1 MRVRLRPDSLS
12 GWRIVER
19 KWLVGIV
26 AGVLAL
32 AAVLALIGGGVVG
45 RSIVSS
51 PATTPTTAPPAPA
64 TVRFKDTLTDVAIAY
79 PATWVR
85 RIAENDQAVR
95 ILVSSRDA
103 SAGVSVSVRKS
114 GLTAEVNLRTLPAV
128 RALTDDLVAADDR
141 ITAKSDPV
149 AVTVGG
155 LPGYRYRYTYTTADE
170 VEGAHDHYFLFKTGR
185 LVQLVLQAVPAT
197 SLKTMQ
203 PTFDRIV
210 ASFQAPRS

>member
-1 MRVRLRPDSLS
+1 M
-12 GWRIVER
+12 ER

-45 RSIVSS
+45 RSIVPS
-51 PATTPTTAPPAPA
+51 PATTPETTPAVPE

-79 PATWVR
+79 PRTWVR
-85 RIAENDQAVR
+85 RVSDDQAVR

-103 SAGVSVSVRKS
+103 SVGASVSVRKS
-114 GLTAEVNLRTLPAV
+114 GLTEEVNSRNLALV
-128 RALTDDLVAADDR
+128 RPLTDDLVAGDDR
-141 ITAKSDPV
+141 ITARADPV

-155 LPGYRYRYTYTTADE
+155 LPGYRYRYTYKTADKT
-170 VEGAHDHYFLFKTGR
+170 EGVHDHYFLFKQGR

-197 SLKTMQ
+197 SLKALQ

-210 ASFQAPRS
+210 ASFQAPRG

>member
-1 MRVRLRPDSLS
+1 
-12 GWRIVER
+12 VER

-45 RSIVSS
+45 RSIVPS
-51 PATTPTTAPPAPA
+51 PATTTPTPPAQPQ

-79 PATWVR
+79 PSTWVR
-85 RIAENDQAVR
+85 RISNDQAVR

-103 SAGVSVSVRKS
+103 SAGASVSVRRS
-114 GLTAEVNLRTLPAV
+114 GLTEEVNLRNLAV
-128 RALTDDLVAADDR
+128 VRSLTDALVAADNR
-141 ITAKSDPV
+141 ITAKADPI

-155 LPGYRYRYTYTTADE
+155 LPGYRYRYTYTTTDKT
-170 VEGAHDHYFLFKTGR
+170 EGVHDHYFLFKTGR

-197 SLKTMQ
+197 SLKALQ

-210 ASFQAPRS
+210 GSFSAPRG

>member
-1 MRVRLRPDSLS
+1 
-12 GWRIVER
+12 VER

-45 RSIVSS
+45 RSIVPS
-51 PATTPTTAPPAPA
+51 PATTPENTPAPPA
-64 TVRFKDTLTDVAIAY
+64 TVRFKDTLTDLAIAY

-85 RIAENDQAVR
+85 RISKDQAVR

-114 GLTAEVNLRTLPAV
+114 GLTAEVTQANLPAV
-128 RALTDDLVAADDR
+128 RPLTDDLVAADDR
-141 ITAKSDPV
+141 ITAKADPV

-155 LPGYRYRYTYTTADE
+155 LPGYRYRYTYTTPDKT
-170 VEGAHDHYFLFKTGR
+170 EGVHDHYFLFKTGR

-197 SLKTMQ
+197 TLKTLQ

-210 ASFQAPRS
+210 ASFQAPRG

>member
-1 MRVRLRPDSLS
+1 M
-12 GWRIVER
+12 ER

-32 AAVLALIGGGVVG
+32 AAVLALIGGGLVG
-45 RSIVSS
+45 RSIVPS
-51 PATTPTTAPPAPA
+51 PATTPETPPAPPA

-79 PATWVR
+79 PATWVQR
-85 RIAENDQAVR
+85 MSDDQAVR

-114 GLTAEVNLRTLPAV
+114 GLTEEVNARNLALV
-128 RALTDDLVAADDR
+128 RPLTDDLVAGDDR
-141 ITAKSDPV
+141 ITAKTDPV

-155 LPGYRYRYTYTTADE
+155 LPGYRYRYTYTTADKT
-170 VEGAHDHYFLFKTGR
+170 EGVHDHYFLFKSGR

-197 SLKTMQ
+197 GLKALQ

-210 ASFQAPRS
+210 ASFQAPRG

>member
-1 MRVRLRPDSLS
+1 M
-12 GWRIVER
+12 ER

-45 RSIVSS
+45 RSIVPS
-51 PATTPTTAPPAPA
+51 PATTATAAPAPPA

-85 RIAENDQAVR
+85 RVSADQAVR

-103 SAGVSVSVRKS
+103 SAGASVSVRKS
-114 GLTAEVNLRTLPAV
+114 GLTEEVNERNLALV
-128 RALTDDLVAADDR
+128 RPLTDDLVAGDER
-141 ITAKSDPV
+141 ITARTDPV

-155 LPGYRYRYTYTTADE
+155 LPGYRYRYTYTTADKT
-170 VEGAHDHYFLFKTGR
+170 EGAHEHYFLFKAGR

-197 SLKTMQ
+197 SLKTLQ

-210 ASFQAPRS
+210 ASFQAPRG

>member
-1 MRVRLRPDSLS
+1 M
-12 GWRIVER
+12 ER

-45 RSIVSS
+45 RSIVPS
-51 PATTPTTAPPAPA
+51 PATTPETTPAPPA
-64 TVRFKDTLTDVAIAY
+64 TVRFKDTLTDVAITY
-79 PATWVR
+79 PATWVKR
-85 RIAENDQAVR
+85 MSEDQAVR
-95 ILVSSRDA
+95 ILASSRDA

-114 GLTAEVNLRTLPAV
+114 GLTEEVNARNLALV
-128 RALTDDLVAADDR
+128 RPLTDDLVAGDDR
-141 ITAKSDPV
+141 ITAKADPV

-155 LPGYRYRYTYTTADE
+155 LPGYRYRYTYTTADKA
-170 VEGAHDHYFLFKTGR
+170 EGVHDHYFLFKTGR

-197 SLKTMQ
+197 SLKAMQ

-210 ASFQAPRS
+210 ASFQAPRG